1 MPKKSRREWPP
12 PTVQQVPPPYVPNVR
27 RPGDEGSAFR
37 TAVPAEPRAERKLLA
52 LLGTNGAV
60 VLMYG
65 LLAVVVVVVV
75 VLLVVKR

>member
-1 MPKKSRREWPP
+1 MPKEARREEPSYG
-12 PTVQQVPPPYVPNVR
+12 TEHVDPPYVPNVK

-37 TAVPAEPRAERKLLA
+37 RAPLAEPKAQRQLLA

-65 LLAVVVVVVV
+65 LLAVVVVI
-75 VLLVVKR
+75 VLVLIVVKR

>member
-1 MPKKSRREWPP
+1 MPRKTRREEPSYG
-12 PTVQQVPPPYVPNVR
+12 TEHIDPPYVPNVK

-37 TAVPAEPRAERKLLA
+37 RAPLAEPKAQRQLLA
-52 LLGTNGAV
+52 LLGNNAGV

-65 LLAVVVVVVV
+65 LLAVVVVIVL